1 MAMLN
6 NQMVDLWDLLRIYFF
21 WADVDGILIKAVSTF
36 RLTLSSLSHWDTGKT
51 GVPAPPAWWILP
63 PAEMLRCHQRGARW
77 GIAGTLSCIHSLAFP
92 SDFFSPKPEKLQ
104 RVADLLMSFVEL
116 PQGSA
121 GHIQRP
127 LRSRYH
133 EGKFINF
140 YIAISYHIISIY
152 IYNYLC
158 YLYLYDIY
166 LAVSV
171 CYNWNQLG
179 YPGIPKPWVSI
190 LKWSNVWLFRGYAHF
205 TKPLYSNP
213 KISRNVGNL
222 ELWRY
227 HEDSEVNRNCCN
239 ILETLCYRL
248 GVDRIFSG
256 LTTTWKIGACPLPP
270 ILPHLISGCGS
281 THSNHFKPLCSASK
295 PPTVLM

>member
-152 IYNYLC
+152 IQLSMLSISIWYLSGC
-158 YLYLYDIY
+158 LCLLQLESIG
-166 LAVSV
+166 VSR
-171 CYNWNQLG
+171 
-179 YPGIPKPWVSI
+179 YPKTMG
-190 LKWSNVWLFRGYAHF
+190 F
-205 TKPLYSNP
+205 NP
-213 KISRNVGNL
+213 KMVK
-222 ELWRY
+222 
-227 HEDSEVNRNCCN
+227 C
-239 ILETLCYRL
+239 
-248 GVDRIFSG
+248 
-256 LTTTWKIGACPLPP
+256 
-270 ILPHLISGCGS
+270 LII
-281 THSNHFKPLCSASK
+281 
-295 PPTVLM
+295 

>member
-6 NQMVDLWDLLRIYFF
+6 NQMVDLWDMLRTYFF
-21 WADVDGILIKAVSTF
+21 GADVDGILIKAVSTF

-77 GIAGTLSCIHSLAFP
+77 GIAGTLSCIHSPAFP

-152 IYNYLC
+152 IISYA
-158 YLYLYDIY
+158 IY
-166 LAVSV
+166 IYMISIWLSLFVTIRI
-171 CYNWNQLG
+171 NW
-179 YPGIPKPWVSI
+179 GIPVSQ
-190 LKWSNVWLFRGYAHF
+190 
-205 TKPLYSNP
+205 
-213 KISRNVGNL
+213 
-222 ELWRY
+222 
-227 HEDSEVNRNCCN
+227 
-239 ILETLCYRL
+239 
-248 GVDRIFSG
+248 
-256 LTTTWKIGACPLPP
+256 
-270 ILPHLISGCGS
+270 
-281 THSNHFKPLCSASK
+281 NHGFQS
-295 PPTVLM
+295 